1 MSKLER
7 IQQMALRLAGE
18 IARMQNEF
26 KMELLFDAEL
36 QAEMAAMRRTLAD
49 LAKQGVRVA
58 GRECSVRIRFGSP
71 AWFVWNGIKALAA
84 VLALWAFVVLSRK
97 MGVNLR
103 ASGNVGNMSTKR
115 CLEK

>member
-36 QAEMAAMRRTLAD
+36 QAEMAALRQRTKGLQ
-49 LAKQGVRVA
+49 KCEGG
-58 GRECSVRIRFGSP
+58 GRE
-71 AWFVWNGIKALAA
+71 
-84 VLALWAFVVLSRK
+84 
-97 MGVNLR
+97 
-103 ASGNVGNMSTKR
+103 
-115 CLEK
+115 

>member
-49 LAKQGVRVA
+49 LAKQA
-58 GRECSVRIRFGSP
+58 CALQEENSV
-71 AWFVWNGIKALAA
+71 W
-84 VLALWAFVVLSRK
+84 
-97 MGVNLR
+97 
-103 ASGNVGNMSTKR
+103 
-115 CLEK
+115 

>member
-36 QAEMAAMRRTLAD
+36 QAEMAALRRTLAD
-49 LAKQGVRVA
+49 LAKQA
-58 GRECSVRIRFGSP
+58 C
-71 AWFVWNGIKALAA
+71 ALQEGNAA
-84 VLALWAFVVLSRK
+84 
-97 MGVNLR
+97 
-103 ASGNVGNMSTKR
+103 
-115 CLEK
+115 

>member
-36 QAEMAAMRRTLAD
+36 QAEMAAMR
-49 LAKQGVRVA
+49 
-58 GRECSVRIRFGSP
+58 
-71 AWFVWNGIKALAA
+71 
-84 VLALWAFVVLSRK
+84 
-97 MGVNLR
+97 
-103 ASGNVGNMSTKR
+103 
-115 CLEK
+115 